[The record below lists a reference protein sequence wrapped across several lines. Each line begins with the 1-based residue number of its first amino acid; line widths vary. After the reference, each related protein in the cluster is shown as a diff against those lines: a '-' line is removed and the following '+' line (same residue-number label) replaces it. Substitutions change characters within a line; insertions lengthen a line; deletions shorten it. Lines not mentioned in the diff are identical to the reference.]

1 MILIESESMLEREIS
16 DIKKVLPASH
26 LNLQGYGGLAF
37 QCGCKE
43 AHLVNGMDGAKPLF
57 TTLPVKVLF
66 NCPNGYVAFVHIKG
80 LFSQKAVSIWSCK
93 EELFFNLKN

>member
-1 MILIESESMLEREIS
+1 MILIESKSMLEREMS
-16 DIKKVLPASH
+16 DIKKILPASH

-43 AHLVNGMDGAKPLF
+43 AHLVNGMDGAKPIF

-66 NCPNGYVAFVHIKG
+66 KCPNGYATFIRIKG
-80 LFSQKAVSIWSCK
+80 LFTSKAVSIWSCK
-93 EELFFNLKN
+93 EELFLGLNN